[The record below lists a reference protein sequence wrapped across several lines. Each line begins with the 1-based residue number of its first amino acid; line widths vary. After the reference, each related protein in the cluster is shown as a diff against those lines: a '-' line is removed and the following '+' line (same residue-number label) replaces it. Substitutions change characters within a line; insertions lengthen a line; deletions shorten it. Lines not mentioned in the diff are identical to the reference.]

1 MRLFGVIAHAS
12 FHCHPERLSS
22 TCLRFHPHRLPLIL
36 FLSLALS
43 FSELLAPRILLE
55 PHPYGPWLLKIDE
68 PQNITHSHRPTK
80 STHDVR
86 LRTECVRTLC
96 ARVCVCHRLSLPPQM
111 LCGKPVSRGHS
122 QCTPQPLWQ
131 PDLAALRK
139 LHPAT
144 QTTHQPQQRF
154 CASAAKSRYLPAR
167 YSPATPTQLWESAVI
182 FPPPPALIWFSRVM
196 KYSKALFRGA
206 ILLWHLS

>member
-36 FLSLALS
+36 FLTLSLSLS

-96 ARVCVCHRLSLPPQM
+96 ARVCVSPLISASTDAVW
-111 LCGKPVSRGHS
+111 KAS
-122 QCTPQPLWQ
+122 QQRPQPVHSAAS
-131 PDLAALRK
+131 LAAR
-139 LHPAT
+139 PRCAEETAPCNTNNPSAT
-144 QTTHQPQQRF
+144 ATLLRF
-154 CASAAKSRYLPAR
+154 CC
-167 YSPATPTQLWESAVI
+167 
-182 FPPPPALIWFSRVM
+182 
-196 KYSKALFRGA
+196 
-206 ILLWHLS
+206 